1 MRGGD
6 RAAIAA
12 GTEKCSRIR
21 SVSRGLSRI
30 AVRAIH
36 SWVHSRGQS
45 RRGTAWRD
53 SGVKKHIDIV
63 SKDRAGEGAGPR
75 NRIPGTEQER
85 DSGTRQQAMKH
96 GYLSSRS
103 CIRRRFPVRI
113 PGMRKPRLLIS
124 GALYHVTAR
133 ANRKELVLQPSQ
145 IKVLFLEVL
154 SKAKR
159 RFKFTL
165 DNFCIMGNH
174 IHLLIRPQSECSLS
188 RLMQWVLS
196 VFARAYN
203 RLHGLVG
210 HV

>member
-1 MRGGD
+1 
-6 RAAIAA
+6 
-12 GTEKCSRIR
+12 
-21 SVSRGLSRI
+21 
-30 AVRAIH
+30 
-36 SWVHSRGQS
+36 
-45 RRGTAWRD
+45 
-53 SGVKKHIDIV
+53 
-63 SKDRAGEGAGPR
+63 
-75 NRIPGTEQER
+75 
-85 DSGTRQQAMKH
+85 
-96 GYLSSRS
+96 
-103 CIRRRFPVRI
+103 
-113 PGMRKPRLLIS
+113 MRKTRYLIQ

-154 SKAKR
+154 SRARR

-174 IHLLIRPQSECSLS
+174 IHLLIRPGKECSLS

-210 HV
+210 HVWGERFFSVIVAGFRSFLEAFNYIDENPVAAGLVNREAEWPFCGLWHHRTGDTSIADPPGDHVLLQLPCHAQRLLAEP